1 MNANETLRRRIKEE
15 RNKRGITLKEIAEFI
30 DVQEATVQ
38 RYESGDIKTVPYEN
52 VVLIAE
58 ILKTTPA
65 YLMGWS
71 EEQNDNFKL
80 PANLTPIKQIR
91 KVPILGRIAC
101 GDPILAVEN
110 YEGYTYLPEDVHAD
124 FVLKCVG
131 DSMIEANIFDG
142 DMVFIRL
149 QPQVENGEIAAVL
162 IEDEATL
169 KRVHFD
175 GKTLSLFPAN
185 STMSPMYYT
194 GEQLENIRIIGKMQ
208 ALLRRC

>member
-1 MNANETLRRRIKEE
+1 VHKISNRIKEALVIRKMRQADLVEKTGIGKSSISTYIAGDYEPKQKNIYKIAKALDVSETWLLGYDVPME
-15 RNKRGITLKEIAEFI
+15 RERI
-30 DVQEATVQ
+30 DF
-38 RYESGDIKTVPYEN
+38 SNIK
-52 VVLIAE
+52 
-58 ILKTTPA
+58 
-65 YLMGWS
+65 
-71 EEQNDNFKL
+71 
-80 PANLTPIKQIR
+80 NLQPIKQIR

-194 GEQLENIRIIGKMQ
+194 GEQLENIRVIGKMQ
-208 ALLRRC
+208 ALLRKC

>member
-1 MNANETLRRRIKEE
+1 MHKISNRIKEALVIRKMRQADLVEKTGIGKSSISTYIAGDYEPKQKNIYKIAKALDVSETWLLGYDVPME
-15 RNKRGITLKEIAEFI
+15 RERI
-30 DVQEATVQ
+30 DF
-38 RYESGDIKTVPYEN
+38 SNIK
-52 VVLIAE
+52 
-58 ILKTTPA
+58 
-65 YLMGWS
+65 
-71 EEQNDNFKL
+71 
-80 PANLTPIKQIR
+80 NLQPIKQIR

-194 GEQLENIRIIGKMQ
+194 GEQLENIRVIGKMQ
-208 ALLRRC
+208 ALLRKC